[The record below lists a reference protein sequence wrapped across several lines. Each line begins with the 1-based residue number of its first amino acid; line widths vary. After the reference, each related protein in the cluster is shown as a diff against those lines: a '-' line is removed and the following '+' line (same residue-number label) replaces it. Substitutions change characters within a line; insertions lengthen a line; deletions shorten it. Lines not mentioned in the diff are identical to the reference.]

1 MDRKKIGKRGA
12 AVTGVAAVAV
22 LAMLF
27 GTGKLGF
34 GTGVGLGETGAPN
47 DKEEQAVVATVDAAA
62 ESTQPKAE
70 APVAEE
76 RIEIRIQG
84 REYNYQNVS
93 YGTGEHPLEELLQ
106 ALDQFPRDARI
117 ELSVEADATKNA
129 VDELEKALAE
139 AGFTN
144 VRK

>member
-1 MDRKKIGKRGA
+1 MEKKKIGKRGA

-34 GTGVGLGETGAPN
+34 GSGVGLGETPAS
-47 DKEEQAVVATVDAAA
+47 DKADQAVVATVDAP
-62 ESTQPKAE
+62 ESTEQHAE
-70 APVAEE
+70 APAVEE
-76 RIEIRIQG
+76 RIEIRVQG
-84 REYNYQNVS
+84 REYNYQNLS
-93 YGTGEHPLEELLQ
+93 YGNGEHPLEELLQ
-106 ALDQFPRDARI
+106 ALDPLPRDARI

-144 VRK
+144 VHK